1 MLDILLCYDIFYY
14 IHLPFCDLEFLENS
28 SKDCWKLTERFE
40 FYLSRTCAPEGRGV
54 EGVLRGG
61 FGI

>member
-1 MLDILLCYDIFYY
+1 MTYSIIF
-14 IHLPFCDLEFLENS
+14 IDLFVIWNS
-28 SKDCWKLTERFE
+28 WKTAARDCWKLTERFE